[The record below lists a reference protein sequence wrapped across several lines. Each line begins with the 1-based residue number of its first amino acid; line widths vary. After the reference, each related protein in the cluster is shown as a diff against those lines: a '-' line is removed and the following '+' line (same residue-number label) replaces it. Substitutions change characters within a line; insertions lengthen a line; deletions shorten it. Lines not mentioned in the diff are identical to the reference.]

1 LPEFVVRWRALRAAS
16 TTDGVRTAVSCARK
30 QTAKL
35 KTAIAVDKQIAEVD
49 EANLRGKKDIKDV
62 ALR

>member
-1 LPEFVVRWRALRAAS
+1 M
-16 TTDGVRTAVSCARK
+16 AVSCARK

-35 KTAIAVDKQIAEVD
+35 RTAIVVDKQIAEVD
-49 EANLRGKKDIKDV
+49 EANLRNKKDIKDV